1 MDQELKKMLHYD
13 IIVPN
18 KLTMESVIKSL
29 NDLACNQRLDN
40 DINTHNYD
48 DMERF
53 DLEHHAVNRHDRRV
67 IKSKYR
73 KLNKRKKLIK

>member
-1 MDQELKKMLHYD
+1 MINYD

-18 KLTMESVIKSL
+18 KLTMKSVIKSL
-29 NDLACNQRLDN
+29 NDLAINQRLD
-40 DINTHNYD
+40 DDVNTQGYK

-53 DLEHHAVNRHDRRV
+53 DLEHHAINRHDRRV

-73 KLNKRKKLIK
+73 KLNKRRNGRKL

>member
-1 MDQELKKMLHYD
+1 MLNND

-29 NDLACNQRLDN
+29 YDLAINQRLD
-40 DINTHNYD
+40 DDVNTQGYK

-53 DLEHHAVNRHDRRV
+53 DLEHHAINRHDRRV

-73 KLNKRKKLIK
+73 KLNKRKKFIK

>member
-1 MDQELKKMLHYD
+1 MPNNN
-13 IIVPN
+13 IIVPD
-18 KLTMESVIKSL
+18 KLTRESLIKLS
-29 NDLACNQRLDN
+29 NDIVSNQRLD
-40 DINTHNYD
+40 DDVNTQGYK

-53 DLEHHAVNRHDRRV
+53 DLEHHAINRHDRRV

>member
-1 MDQELKKMLHYD
+1 MLNHD

-29 NDLACNQRLDN
+29 NDLAINQRLD
-40 DINTHNYD
+40 DDVNTQVYKNV
-48 DMERF
+48 ERF
-53 DLEHHAVNRHDRRV
+53 DLEHHAINRHDRRV

-73 KLNKRKKLIK
+73 KLNKRKKFIK

>member
-1 MDQELKKMLHYD
+1 MPHYN
-13 IIVPN
+13 IIVPDN
-18 KLTMESVIKSL
+18 LTMENLSKLS
-29 NDLACNQRLDN
+29 N
-40 DINTHNYD
+40 DIISNQILDDDVNTQGYK

-73 KLNKRKKLIK
+73 KLNKRRNGRKL

>member
-1 MDQELKKMLHYD
+1 MLNND

-29 NDLACNQRLDN
+29 NDLAINQRLD
-40 DINTHNYD
+40 DDVNTQGYK

-53 DLEHHAVNRHDRRV
+53 DLEHHAINRHDRRV

-73 KLNKRKKLIK
+73 KLNKSSSI

>member
-1 MDQELKKMLHYD
+1 MLNHN

-29 NDLACNQRLDN
+29 NDLAINRRLD
-40 DINTHNYD
+40 DDVNTQGYK

-53 DLEHHAVNRHDRRV
+53 DLEHHAINRHDRRV

-73 KLNKRKKLIK
+73 KLNKRKKFIK

>member
-1 MDQELKKMLHYD
+1 MINYD

-29 NDLACNQRLDN
+29 NDLAINRRLD
-40 DINTHNYD
+40 DDVNTQGYK

-53 DLEHHAVNRHDRRV
+53 DIEHHAINRHDRRV

-73 KLNKRKKLIK
+73 KLNKRKKFIK

>member
-1 MDQELKKMLHYD
+1 MLHYD

-29 NDLACNQRLDN
+29 NDFVSNEKLDN
-40 DINTHNYD
+40 YINTHYYD

-53 DLEHHAVNRHDRRV
+53 DLEHHAINRHDRRV

-73 KLNKRKKLIK
+73 KLNKRRNR

>member
-1 MDQELKKMLHYD
+1 MPNHN

-29 NDLACNQRLDN
+29 NDLAINQRLD
-40 DINTHNYD
+40 DDVNTQGYK

-53 DLEHHAVNRHDRRV
+53 DLEHHAINRHDRRV

-73 KLNKRKKLIK
+73 KLNKRRNKNPN

>member
-1 MDQELKKMLHYD
+1 MPHYN

-29 NDLACNQRLDN
+29 YDLAINQRLD
-40 DINTHNYD
+40 DDVNTQVYKN
-48 DMERF
+48 MERF
-53 DLEHHAVNRHDRRV
+53 DLEHHAINRHDRRV

-73 KLNKRKKLIK
+73 KLNKRKKFIK

>member
-1 MDQELKKMLHYD
+1 MMNND

-29 NDLACNQRLDN
+29 NDLAINRRLD
-40 DINTHNYD
+40 DDVNTQGYK

-53 DLEHHAVNRHDRRV
+53 DLEHHAINRHDRRV

-73 KLNKRKKLIK
+73 KLNKRKKFIK